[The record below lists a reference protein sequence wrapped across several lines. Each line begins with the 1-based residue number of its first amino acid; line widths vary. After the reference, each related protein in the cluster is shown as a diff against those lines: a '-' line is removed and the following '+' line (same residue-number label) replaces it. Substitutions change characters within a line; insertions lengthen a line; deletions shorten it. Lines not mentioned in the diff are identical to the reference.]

1 MNIQFCQHIRYVGTF
16 RKVLAGLA
24 TVAKTDAA
32 RRGSV
37 PMVSSRM
44 VVPVPP
50 SRRGSEPSYVQTG
63 VRVGQDGNSETLHI
77 TSDTLYAGPEPEAN
91 VVGQPAQEVD
101 SDTPQTLEST
111 QLSASSGQNEEPSSF
126 ERSEEDAGTSPQAG
140 SSSAA
145 AATFNAQSEDE
156 VQRPFLLS
164 NTIICGICMELV
176 YEKLDP
182 KSHVF
187 GILPN
192 CNHPFCLQCIK
203 TWRKSKDFAPDVV
216 KTCPQCRVNSPF
228 YVPNK
233 YWVEGPEKQKVIAVF
248 KEKVGKKSCS
258 FYARSGSCPFK
269 KDCLYRHDRPA
280 CHRPL
285 PCLGDDDED
294 EDFMTVEL
302 FSLLIAMTLLDGDDD
317 ELLTSE

>member
-1 MNIQFCQHIRYVGTF
+1 MDDPRRERLCWNFINGYCRFGPRCIFRHEYPVLPTHQICRYFQKGSCWFGDRCKYAHII
-16 RKVLAGLA
+16 LPE
-24 TVAKTDAA
+24 TDAA

-216 KTCPQCRVNSPF
+216 KCVTCKIRP
-228 YVPNK
+228 YL
-233 YWVEGPEKQKVIAVF
+233 VE
-248 KEKVGKKSCS
+248 
-258 FYARSGSCPFK
+258 
-269 KDCLYRHDRPA
+269 
-280 CHRPL
+280 
-285 PCLGDDDED
+285 
-294 EDFMTVEL
+294 
-302 FSLLIAMTLLDGDDD
+302 
-317 ELLTSE
+317 

>member
-1 MNIQFCQHIRYVGTF
+1 MDDPRRERLCWNFINGYCRFGPRCIFRHEYPVLPTHQICRYFQKGSCWFGDRCKYAHII
-16 RKVLAGLA
+16 LPE
-24 TVAKTDAA
+24 TDAA

-63 VRVGQDGNSETLHI
+63 VRVGQDGNSETLREI
-77 TSDTLYAGPEPEAN
+77 FTYSLCL
-91 VVGQPAQEVD
+91 Q
-101 SDTPQTLEST
+101 
-111 QLSASSGQNEEPSSF
+111 EPSSF

-248 KEKVGKKSCS
+248 KEKVGYVS
-258 FYARSGSCPFK
+258 FSRPCPPMLC
-269 KDCLYRHDRPA
+269 DCLFTFFEW
-280 CHRPL
+280 
-285 PCLGDDDED
+285 DET
-294 EDFMTVEL
+294 EM
-302 FSLLIAMTLLDGDDD
+302 
-317 ELLTSE
+317 